1 MLRFPFLH
9 HMLMPKE
16 KNYPCL
22 LLFNDIHVSKDNIP
36 EFTANWREV
45 LDICRTMDIRDI
57 ALGGDLFLSRAAQ
70 TLDVL
75 LAVHDALLLAA
86 EYGMRVTMINGNHDK
101 VNQESP
107 RGYCHIFDQHDNV
120 LVADDYV
127 SLPMGDDCRFV
138 LHLMGYFPEDGSFCT
153 RLERLKE
160 EALDPKRLNFL
171 YIHEGINGALS
182 QPSEKELPANIFDA
196 FDKVFVGHYHNRC
209 IIPKTRIEYIGSS
222 RQHNFGEDEEK
233 GYTIIYTDGTHEFIK
248 NRVNTRYK
256 VLDISAERA
265 GLHLMDELREI
276 DADGRYKVKVRVH
289 APQAAM
295 RSVDKTALL
304 EAGATKVELIAD
316 DEEMLEASSSSLF
329 EKFDSHRIRE
339 TYEEFCREKQIEE
352 VAVGLE
358 YLSKIENRPCG
369 N

>member
-22 LLFNDIHVSKDNIP
+22 LLLNDIHVSKDNIP
-36 EFTANWREV
+36 EFTANWREA
-45 LDICRTMDIRDI
+45 LDICRTMEIRDI

-256 VLDISAERA
+256 VLDISAKRA

-295 RSVDKTALL
+295 KSVDKTALL

>member
-1 MLRFPFLH
+1 M
-9 HMLMPKE
+9 KE
-16 KNYPCL
+16 SYPCL
-22 LLFNDIHVSKDNIP
+22 LLLNDIHVSKDNIP
-36 EFTANWREV
+36 AFTANWQEA
-45 LDICRTMDIRDI
+45 LDICREMDIREI
-57 ALGGDLFLSRAAQ
+57 VLGGDLFFSRAAQ

-75 LAVHDALLLAA
+75 LAVHDALLTAA
-86 EYGMRVTMINGNHDK
+86 EHGIHVTLAEGNHDK
-101 VNQESP
+101 VNQESV
-107 RGYCHIFDQHDNV
+107 RGYCHIFDRHPNV
-120 LVADDYV
+120 LVCDDYV

-182 QPSEKELPANIFDA
+182 QPSDNELPVHLFEA

-233 GYTIIYTDGTHEFIK
+233 GYTVIYTDGTHEFIK
-248 NRVNTRYK
+248 NTVNTRYK
-256 VLDISAERA
+256 VLDVSAERA

-295 RSVDKTALL
+295 KSVNKAALL

-329 EKFDSHRIRE
+329 EKFDSRRIRE
-339 TYEEFCREKQIEE
+339 TYEEFCREKQIDE